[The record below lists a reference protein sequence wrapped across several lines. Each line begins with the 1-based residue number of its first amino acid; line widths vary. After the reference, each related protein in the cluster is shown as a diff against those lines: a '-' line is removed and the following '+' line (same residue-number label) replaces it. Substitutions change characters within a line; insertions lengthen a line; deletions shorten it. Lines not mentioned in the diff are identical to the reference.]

1 MLTIDGS
8 YNEGGGQILRT
19 ALTLSLA
26 TRTPFRIDKIR
37 VGRKKPGLLRQH
49 LAAVNAATQVGNAE
63 VQGDEIN
70 SQSLTFT
77 PRDVIPGDYDF
88 SIGTAGST
96 TLVLQTVLPVLM
108 LAARPSTLTLEGGTH
123 NPAAPPFDFLAR
135 AYIPLLRRMG
145 ARIHAELI
153 TAGFY
158 PAGGG
163 KLNVDIEPPAS
174 LLPLDL
180 TERGE
185 VRSCSARALVSNLS
199 LRIGE
204 RELAVVGKK
213 LAWEPSSLKVES
225 VSSRGPGNVLLLEVA
240 SDNVTELFTGF
251 GERNVRAETV
261 AENPA
266 GEARKY
272 LAANVA
278 VGQHLADQLL
288 LPLALGNGGAFTTLP
303 LSRHSLTNID
313 TIQKFLPVKIQVS
326 EEGNRNCTVEV
337 GSR

>member
-26 TRTPFRIDKIR
+26 TRTPFRIEKIR
-37 VGRKKPGLLRQH
+37 AGRKKPGLLRQH
-49 LAAVNAATQVGNAE
+49 LAAVKAATQVGNAE

-70 SQSLTFT
+70 SQSLTFA
-77 PRDVIPGDYDF
+77 PRDVIPGDYHF

-108 LAARPSTLTLEGGTH
+108 LASQPSTLTLEGGTH

-135 AYIPLLRRMG
+135 AFVPLLWRMG
-145 ARIHAELI
+145 ARILAELI
-153 TAGFY
+153 TPGFF

-163 KLNVDIEPPAS
+163 KLKVDIEPPS
-174 LLPLDL
+174 NLLPLDL
-180 TERGE
+180 TKRGE
-185 VRSCSARALVSNLS
+185 VRSCSARALVSNLALS
-199 LRIGE
+199 IGE
-204 RELAVVGKK
+204 RELTVVGKK

-251 GERNVRAETV
+251 GERNVRAEVV
-261 AENPA
+261 AGRA
-266 GEARKY
+266 VSEAQRY
-272 LAANVA
+272 LAADVA
-278 VGQHLADQLL
+278 VGEHLADQLL
-288 LPLALGNGGAFTTLP
+288 LPLALGKGGVFTTLP

-313 TIQKFLPVKIQVS
+313 TIRKYLSARIRIS
-326 EEGNRNCTVEV
+326 AENNRSCTVEV
-337 GSR
+337 TV

>member
-1 MLTIDGS
+1 MLSIDGS

-26 TRTPFRIDKIR
+26 TGTPFRIDKIR
-37 VGRKKPGLLRQH
+37 AGRRRPGLLRQH
-49 LAAVNAATQVGNAE
+49 LAAVKAATQVGNAE
-63 VQGDEIN
+63 VIGDEIN
-70 SQSLTFT
+70 SQSLTFS
-77 PRDVIPGDYDF
+77 PRDVIAGDYHF

-108 LAARPSTLTLEGGTH
+108 LAPQPSTLTLEGGTH

-135 AYIPLLRRMG
+135 AYIPLLLRMG
-145 ARIHAELI
+145 ARVHAELI
-153 TAGFY
+153 TPGFY

-163 KLNVDIEPPAS
+163 KLKVDIEPPAN
-174 LLPLDL
+174 LRPLDIAQ
-180 TERGE
+180 RGE
-185 VRSCSARALVSNLS
+185 VRSCSARALVSNLTLS
-199 LRIGE
+199 IGE
-204 RELAVVGKK
+204 RELAVVGEK
-213 LAWEPSSLKVES
+213 LAWAPSSLKLES
-225 VSSRGPGNVLLLEVA
+225 VSSPGPGNVLLLEVA

-261 AENPA
+261 AEKAA

-272 LAANVA
+272 LAAEVA

-288 LPLALGNGGAFTTLP
+288 LPLALGHGGAFTTLP

-313 TIQKFLPVKIQVS
+313 TIEKFLPVKIHIR
-326 EEGNRNCTVEV
+326 EDAKRHCTVEV
-337 GSR
+337 GE